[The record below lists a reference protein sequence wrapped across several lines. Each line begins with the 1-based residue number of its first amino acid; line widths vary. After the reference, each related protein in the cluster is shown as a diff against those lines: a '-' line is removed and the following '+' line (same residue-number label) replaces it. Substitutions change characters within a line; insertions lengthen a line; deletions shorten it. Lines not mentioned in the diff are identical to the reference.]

1 MSRPV
6 ITRRRFLVLAGGTA
20 TAAAAGGGLLLAS
33 RDGSPSI
40 VAAGSPRVAAVEQ
53 RRRRSGAAVTDLAI
67 TAAPLAVGGGR
78 GQVWAY
84 GDAVPGEE
92 VRLRAGDVLRV
103 AFSNDL
109 PEPTTIH
116 WHGIALRNDMDGVP
130 GVTQP
135 PVEPG
140 ERFDYEF
147 TAPDPGTYFFHPHVG
162 PQLDRGLYAPL
173 IIEDPDEP
181 GDYDRELVLV
191 LDDWLDD
198 ADPDAV
204 LADLRE
210 GGMGGMGGMDMGS
223 GGTGMD
229 MGDTDMGESTDMG
242 PSGLGMDVGDVAYA
256 AYVING
262 RPPGD
267 PFTFDA
273 RRGDRIRLRI
283 INAGSDRPFRFAVGG
298 HRLTVT
304 HSDGFAVEPVTGDA
318 LLLGMGERYD
328 AIVTLDADGAVPVVA
343 VPEGAGG
350 GGLAVIR
357 TGTGTAPAADVRP
370 AELDGQLLTVD
381 DLRATEAVAL
391 PSATPD
397 RTLDFRLE
405 GDMATYR
412 WTINGR
418 AFDADQID
426 DADYQL
432 REGERVRLRFE
443 NRSPMFHPMH
453 LHGHTF
459 EVQRGDGPGARKDTA
474 IIRPMETVTADFEA
488 DNPGQWALHCHNIY
502 HAEAGMMT
510 VLSYM
515 R

>member
-1 MSRPV
+1 MMNSSV
-6 ITRRRFLVLAGGTA
+6 ALGAEDATRAVAAARRLLDDAGLQPPIDMLVLASMRGI
-20 TAAAAGGGLLLAS
+20 S
-33 RDGSPSI
+33 R
-40 VAAGSPRVAAVEQ
+40 VTAVEQ
-53 RRRRSGAAVTDLAI
+53 RRRGRGAAITDAAI
-67 TAAPLAVGGGR
+67 VAAPLEAGSH
-78 GQVWAY
+78 VWAY
-84 GDAVPGEE
+84 GDRVPGEE

-103 AFSNDL
+103 RFTNDL
-109 PEPTTIH
+109 PEPTTVH

-135 PVEPG
+135 AIEPG
-140 ERFDYEF
+140 GRFDYEF

-173 IIEDPDEP
+173 IVEDPDEP

-191 LDDWLDD
+191 LDDWLEGG
-198 ADPDAV
+198 DPNAV
-204 LADLRE
+204 LADLLE
-210 GGMGGMGGMDMGS
+210 GGMSGMSDMGDMDMGGMDD
-223 GGTGMD
+223 MD
-229 MGDTDMGESTDMG
+229 MGGSTDMG
-242 PSGLGMDVGDVAYA
+242 PSGLGTDVGDVDYPS
-256 AYVING
+256 YVING

-273 RRGDRIRLRI
+273 RRGERLRLRI

-298 HRLTVT
+298 HRLSVT

-328 AIVTLDADGAVPVVA
+328 AIVTLDADGAVPIVA
-343 VPEGAGG
+343 VPEGASS

-370 AELDGQLLTVD
+370 AELDGRLLTVD
-381 DLRATEAVAL
+381 DLRASEADRL
-391 PSATPD
+391 PSAAPD

-405 GDMATYR
+405 GDMATYE

-418 AFDADQID
+418 AFDASEID
-426 DADYQL
+426 DAAYQL

-459 EVQRGDGPGARKDTA
+459 QVQRADGPGARKDTA
-474 IIRPMETVTADFEA
+474 IIRPMETVTADFDA

-510 VLSYM
+510 VLSYV

>member
-1 MSRPV
+1 MSDPP
-6 ITRRRFLVLAGGTA
+6 ITRRRFLVIAGGTA
-20 TAAAAGGGLLLAS
+20 TAAVGGGLLIAS
-33 RDGSPSI
+33 RDGSPSPSV
-40 VAAGSPRVAAVEQ
+40 VAAGSPRVAAVEES
-53 RRRRSGAAVTDLAI
+53 RRRPGAAVNDVAI
-67 TAAPLAVGGGR
+67 TAAATGE
-78 GQVWAY
+78 VWAY
-84 GDAVPGEE
+84 GAQVPGDE

-103 AFSNDL
+103 AFTNDL
-109 PEPTTIH
+109 PEPTTVH

-135 PVEPG
+135 AVAPG
-140 ERFDYEF
+140 EQFEYEF

-173 IIEDPDEP
+173 IVEDPDEP

-191 LDDWLDD
+191 LDDWLDG
-198 ADPDAV
+198 ADPNAV
-204 LADLRE
+204 LAGLQE
-210 GGMGGMGGMDMGS
+210 SGMGGMGGMDMGGS
-223 GGTGMD
+223 MD
-229 MGDTDMGESTDMG
+229 MV
-242 PSGLGMDVGDVAYA
+242 PSGLGMDVGDVDYPT
-256 AYVING
+256 YVING

-273 RRGDRIRLRI
+273 RRGERLRLRI

-304 HSDGFAVEPVTGDA
+304 HSDGFPVEPTTGDA

-328 AIVTLDADGAVPVVA
+328 AVITLDVDGTVPVVA
-343 VPEGAGG
+343 VPEGGTS

-357 TGTGTAPAADVRP
+357 TGTGTAPAAGVRP
-370 AELDGQLLTVD
+370 AELDGRLLTVD
-381 DLRATEAVAL
+381 DLRAVDAVAL
-391 PSATPD
+391 PSRNPD
-397 RTLDFRLE
+397 RTLDFRLA

-412 WTINGR
+412 WTLNGR
-418 AFDADQID
+418 PFDADQVD

-459 EVQRGDGPGARKDTA
+459 QVQQPDGPGARKDTA
-474 IIRPMETVTADFEA
+474 IIRPMQTVTADFEA

-510 VLSYM
+510 VLSYV